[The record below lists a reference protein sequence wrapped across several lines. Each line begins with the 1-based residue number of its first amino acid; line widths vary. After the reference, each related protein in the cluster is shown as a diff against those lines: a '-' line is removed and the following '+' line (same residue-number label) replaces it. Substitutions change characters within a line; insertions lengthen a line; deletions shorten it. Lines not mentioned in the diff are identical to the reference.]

1 MARTTF
7 SGPVKSDNG
16 FEGNIVGNVTGTASA
31 VSGTVTATTLILPT
45 STAAAIGAIG
55 NAINT
60 TGKVIGK
67 TVVDLATGLQYTA
80 TGTAA
85 NSPWKASDGTTS
97 VTPA

>member
-1 MARTTF
+1 MASTTF
-7 SGPVKSDNG
+7 SGPVTSQNG
-16 FEGNIVGNVTGTASA
+16 FIGTVTGNITGNITGS
-31 VSGTVTATTLILPT
+31 VTATTLVLPT

-85 NSPWKASDGTTS
+85 NSPWRASDGTTS

>member
-1 MARTTF
+1 MANTTF
-7 SGPVKSDNG
+7 SGPVVSQNG
-16 FEGNIVGNVTGTASA
+16 FVGNITGTITGGVIGS
-31 VSGTVTATTLILPT
+31 VTATTLVLPT

>member
-16 FEGNIVGNVTGTASA
+16 FEGNVTGTASA

>member
-1 MARTTF
+1 MASTTF
-7 SGPVKSDNG
+7 SGPVTSQNG
-16 FEGNIVGNVTGTASA
+16 FIGDVTGNIT
-31 VSGTVTATTLILPT
+31 GTVTATTLVLPT
-45 STAAAIGAIG
+45 STAAAVGAIG